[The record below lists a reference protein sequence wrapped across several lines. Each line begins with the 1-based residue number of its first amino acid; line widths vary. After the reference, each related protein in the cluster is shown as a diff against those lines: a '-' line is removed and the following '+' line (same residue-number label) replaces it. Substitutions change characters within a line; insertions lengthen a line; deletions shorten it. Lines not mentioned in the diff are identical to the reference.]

1 MDFKNLKNMQSNI
14 RFLKYVAMLKFLV
27 SVVATIKF
35 VAKFC
40 LYIYIWFGLSYTF
53 CNFKE
58 CYTT

>member
-40 LYIYIWFGLSYTF
+40 LYIYIYMVWVKLHFL
-53 CNFKE
+53 
-58 CYTT
+58 

>member
-27 SVVATIKF
+27 SVVAIIKF

-40 LYIYIWFGLSYTF
+40 LYIYIYGLG
-53 CNFKE
+53 
-58 CYTT
+58 